1 MFYPN
6 GSTYRHKSY
15 FLIADNY
22 YRQLYH
28 HVLPADLLLPTK
40 PTGANGHE
48 SRNLPYEYRETA
60 GNHYTEYTSKT
71 LKMGKEIF
79 QKKWFFLYVKATILL
94 MEDGFSLQARF
105 GWGIA
110 VRR

>member
-60 GNHYTEYTSKT
+60 GNHYTEYFKNLENGKRNLSE
-71 LKMGKEIF
+71 KM
-79 QKKWFFLYVKATILL
+79 V
-94 MEDGFSLQARF
+94 FSLR
-105 GWGIA
+105 
-110 VRR
+110 